1 MRGVFVGGN
10 ERKRECRECF
20 LLFFS
25 TSFNMFFFF
34 EREIKKGGVC
44 ESCDGKELEKYLEY
58 FLLFF
63 GHVTDCLFIFT
74 NCNIIAIL
82 ALIIMN
88 KI

>member
-1 MRGVFVGGN
+1 MFSS
-10 ERKRECRECF
+10 
-20 LLFFS
+20 LFFYLLQYVV
-25 TSFNMFFFF
+25 FFF

-82 ALIIMN
+82 ALIVMN